1 MISFTLLG
9 KPITKK
15 NHPMVIHNS
24 NRVYVIS
31 SNAFKKYQK
40 ECRKQ
45 IDEIKGQVIT
55 SNVKL
60 TARYY
65 LPTKRRP
72 DLINLLQ
79 ATCDII
85 SSQKK
90 KGVIIWEGIL
100 ADDKQIVGF
109 GDSKIVG
116 VDREEPRVEVKIEV
130 VEGEK

>member
-1 MISFTLLG
+1 
-9 KPITKK
+9 
-15 NHPMVIHNS
+15 MVIVGK
-24 NRVYVIS
+24 RILVIP

-45 IDEIKGQVIT
+45 IDKLELYFEKPITDDVI
-55 SNVKL
+55 L
-60 TARYY
+60 TAWYY
-65 LPTKRRP
+65 LPTRRKP

-90 KGVIIWEGIL
+90 KGKIMWEGIL
-100 ADDKQIVGF
+100 ADDKQVVSF

-116 VDREEPRVEVKIEV
+116 VDKENPRVEIRIEV
-130 VEGEK
+130 VKSD